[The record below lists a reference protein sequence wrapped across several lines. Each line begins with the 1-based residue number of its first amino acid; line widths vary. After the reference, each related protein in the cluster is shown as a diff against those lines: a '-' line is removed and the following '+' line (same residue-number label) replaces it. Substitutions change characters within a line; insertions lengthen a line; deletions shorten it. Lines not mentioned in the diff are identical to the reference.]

1 MKLIFKY
8 FLENRLDDVF
18 TRDDHVGIKCSLPQD
33 YNDPYELFLGI
44 DLDQGSELLATY
56 SEVVQE
62 IPSQLTSCFSKSPV
76 VAPMWAHYADDHRGF
91 VVGFDVA
98 MLQEAFP
105 DLLVR
110 EISYLERPSEN
121 LVRFTEM
128 AAYRKKPRDAML
140 LRDAVRYHSYFSKY
154 KEWSYEQEVRAVNFE
169 DYVEDVNGHKI
180 IYVPKQCV
188 AAIVAGA
195 KSTEKTNKALDEA
208 ATKQGAEFYHEKIGR
223 SFPTPYLVDRT
234 GTSSVFT
241 KEEISAPEGACEE
254 CLEPLKS
261 NGKRC
266 AWCSIDDEHRMNAAN
281 SNPLRMLDNYG
292 LLESYMADFPRRPR
306 IPYK

>member
-8 FLENRLDDVF
+8 FSESSLDHVL

-62 IPSQLTSCFSKSPV
+62 IPSQLTTCFSKSPV
-76 VAPMWAHYADDHRGF
+76 VAPMWAHYADNHRGF
-91 VVGFDVA
+91 VIGFDVA
-98 MLQEAFP
+98 LFQEAFP
-105 DLLVR
+105 HLLVR

-140 LRDAVRYHSYFSKY
+140 LRDAVSYHSYFSKY
-154 KEWSYEQEVRAVNFE
+154 QEWSYEQEVRAVNFE
-169 DYVEDVNGHKI
+169 DYVEDVGGHKI
-180 IYVPKQCV
+180 LYVPKLCI
-188 AAIVAGA
+188 AAVVAGA
-195 KSTEKTNKALDEA
+195 KSTDTKKTALSEA
-208 ATKQGAEFYHEKIGR
+208 ATELGADFYDEKIGR
-223 SFPTPYLVDRT
+223 SFPTPYLVADT
-234 GTSSVFT
+234 GTASVFT
-241 KEEISAPEGACEE
+241 KGEIAAPEGTCEE
-254 CLEPLKS
+254 CSEPLKS

-266 AWCSIDDEHRMNAAN
+266 AWCSIRDADRMNAATN
-281 SNPLRMLDNYG
+281 NPFRILDNHG
-292 LLESYMADFPRRPR
+292 LLKGYFKNFPRRPR
-306 IPYK
+306 APYK